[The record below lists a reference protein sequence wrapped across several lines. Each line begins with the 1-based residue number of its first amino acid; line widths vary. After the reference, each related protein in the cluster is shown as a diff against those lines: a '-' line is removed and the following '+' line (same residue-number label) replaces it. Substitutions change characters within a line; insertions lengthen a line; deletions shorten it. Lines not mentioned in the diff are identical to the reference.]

1 MTLRTPIKK
10 IGAVRVFMDQAGRR
24 GAVKRVLVAR
34 ARRHVAIQR
43 RVQGR
48 IPGVPIFLIG
58 VLSQT

>member
-1 MTLRTPIKK
+1 
-10 IGAVRVFMDQAGRR
+10 MDQAGRR

-34 ARRHVAIQR
+34 AIRHVAIQR

-58 VLSQT
+58 VLSKQVLKRRAHDPSKH

>member
-1 MTLRTPIKK
+1 
-10 IGAVRVFMDQAGRR
+10 
-24 GAVKRVLVAR
+24 VAR

-58 VLSQT
+58 VLSDRRRQPMRRPTIWLTAALA